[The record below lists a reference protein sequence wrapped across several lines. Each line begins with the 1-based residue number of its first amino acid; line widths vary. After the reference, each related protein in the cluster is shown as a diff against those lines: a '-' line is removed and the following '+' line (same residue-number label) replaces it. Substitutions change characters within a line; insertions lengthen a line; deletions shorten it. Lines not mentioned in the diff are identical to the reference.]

1 MQKRSNADRTKLR
14 NGKHRVILGKR
25 ERQRLIQ
32 LGSCLVL
39 FLVVFLGKG
48 KMPADIL
55 RYIQTDTDFSSAFS
69 ALGSAISQGKPMT
82 KALGELAVEV
92 FGIRETENTPAAP
105 TLPEYLPEDLGAAMA
120 ERTLNHLPT
129 RDSMLLMLGK
139 DAAGERTA
147 ADLAVDSGGAADSEP
162 APQIPE
168 YSGPALPEG
177 ATMEYF
183 ELGIPNPVTPVMGEI
198 TSVFGYRDHPVS
210 GEYLFHSGMD
220 IAAEVGTPVAA
231 FSDGVVE
238 FIGESEAYG
247 LYIQLDHGNGIKTFY
262 CHCSELYA
270 RKGER
275 VEAGQTI
282 AAVGE
287 TGNATGP
294 HLHIEL
300 KRDGVLLN
308 PLYYIESVEAKQ

>member
-1 MQKRSNADRTKLR
+1 MQKRSNADRGKLR
-14 NGKHRVILGKR
+14 SGKHRVVLGKR

-32 LGSCLVL
+32 LGLCLTL

-55 RYIQTDTDFSSAFS
+55 RYIQTDTDFSGAFS
-69 ALGSAISQGKPMT
+69 ALGSAISQGEPVT

-92 FGIRETENTPAAP
+92 FGVRKPESAAAAP
-105 TLPEYLPEDLGAAMA
+105 TLPEYLPADLGAVTA
-120 ERTLNHLPT
+120 EQMLNRLPT

-139 DAAGERTA
+139 DTAGVPVTAEPA
-147 ADLAVDSGGAADSEP
+147 ADAGDAADSEP
-162 APQIPE
+162 ASRIPE
-168 YSGPALPEG
+168 YSGPTLPEG
-177 ATMEYF
+177 ATMEYYD
-183 ELGIPNPVTPVMGEI
+183 LGLPDPVTPVMGEI

-210 GEYLFHSGMD
+210 GEYLFHSGAD

-231 FSDGVVE
+231 FSGGVVE

-282 AAVGE
+282 AAVGD

-300 KRDGVLLN
+300 KRNGVLLN
-308 PLYYIESVEAKQ
+308 PLYYIESVEAEP